1 MQADRVVGIFHRL
14 VCRVAPQNCPIRG
27 GLPSRTHDGLHL
39 LLHPDPHRRMEAV
52 SGLPAA
58 AGYIRPMRTYIHT
71 CIHHLTICEYMHVYR
86 MYMCTFF

>member
-1 MQADRVVGIFHRL
+1 MHACIHTYIHTYTFPQSGDPVRL
-14 VCRVAPQNCPIRG
+14 HGAVRG

-58 AGYIRPMRTYIHT
+58 AGYIRPMHTYIHSY
-71 CIHHLTICEYMHVYR
+71 IHTSLDYL
-86 MYMCTFF
+86 